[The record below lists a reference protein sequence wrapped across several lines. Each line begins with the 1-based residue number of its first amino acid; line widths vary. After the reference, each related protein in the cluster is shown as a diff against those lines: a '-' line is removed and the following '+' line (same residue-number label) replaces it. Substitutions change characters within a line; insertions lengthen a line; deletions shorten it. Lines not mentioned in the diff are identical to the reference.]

1 MAVIGFFRAECVETV
16 KNNKFYGNYTATDID
31 SRTIVNDKYVG
42 LVPPQNGIRITI
54 KTCFGDKVTFTIG
67 KYYFTGEYEKDHDE
81 NTEYELGFG
90 YKGHMYQITV
100 DIRGQLV
107 SFDEWANYGD
117 FDDGNEP
124 DSHWT
129 KKSRGIKWELVD
141 L

>member
-1 MAVIGFFRAECVETV
+1 MVIGIFRAECVEKV
-16 KNNKFYGNYTATDID
+16 KNNKFYGNYTTTDID
-31 SRTIVNDKYVG
+31 TRTIVNDKYVG
-42 LVPPQNGIRITI
+42 LVSPQNGIRITI

-81 NTEYELGFG
+81 NTLYSLGFG
-90 YKGHMYQITV
+90 YKGHMYEVTV

-129 KKSRGIKWELVD
+129 KKSKGIKWELVD

>member
-1 MAVIGFFRAECVETV
+1 MVIGIFRAECVEKV
-16 KNNKFYGNYTATDID
+16 KNNKFYGNYTTTEID

-42 LVPPQNGIRITI
+42 LVPPQNGIKITI
-54 KTCFGDKVTFTIG
+54 KTWFGDKVTFTIG
-67 KYYFTGEYEKDHDE
+67 KYYFTGEYEKDYDE
-81 NTEYELGFG
+81 NTLYSLGFG
-90 YKGHMYQITV
+90 YKGHMYEVTV

-129 KKSRGIKWELVD
+129 KKSKGIKWELVD